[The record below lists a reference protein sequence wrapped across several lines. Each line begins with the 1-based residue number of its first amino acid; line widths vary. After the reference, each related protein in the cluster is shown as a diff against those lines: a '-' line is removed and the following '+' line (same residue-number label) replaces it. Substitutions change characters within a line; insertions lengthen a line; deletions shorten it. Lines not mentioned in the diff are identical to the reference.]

1 MLFHIIRRWKDQF
14 QRDFFLIR
22 QAEYEPYVNALGP
35 GVVQQG
41 ALTDP
46 YYFDFISFAQY
57 ATISREIA
65 KDPPF
70 VFEEQQPVEVGEGQP
85 QKFIATVIKR
95 DPSLK
100 NDMLAIEHDRLV
112 GNAILDRLDETFGQT
127 ESAIPKVPKEA
138 KAEDGVC

>member
-1 MLFHIIRRWKDQF
+1 MDQF

-41 ALTDP
+41 MLTDP

-65 KDPPF
+65 QDPPF
-70 VFEEQQPVEVGEGQP
+70 VFEEQQPVDVGEGQP
-85 QKFIATVIKR
+85 QKFVAAIIKR
-95 DPSLK
+95 DPGLK
-100 NDMLAIEHDRLV
+100 NDMLATEHDRLV
-112 GNAILDRLDETFGQT
+112 GHAILHRLDETFGGT
-127 ESAIPKVPKEA
+127 ASAIPSVPKGLTSDEG
-138 KAEDGVC
+138 ETCL